1 MEGRAQ
7 APAGGRQ
14 PFSIYPDRRLAAMRG
29 MRAPMIVEAH
39 PVTDPLTG
47 FAPAPEGMQVDALI
61 LQRAPQPFDED
72 VVEEPA
78 PPVHRDSHPGLFQA
92 LRPSPRRK
100 LAGLIGVEYLRCAKA
115 AQRLIQRIDAEPD
128 VHGVR
133 QTPRQNLA
141 APAVHDRHQIQ
152 KALRK
157 RYVGDVSA
165 PHLIGSLN
173 TDAPQQIRVNPVPLG
188 GNAGP

>member
-1 MEGRAQ
+1 
-7 APAGGRQ
+7 
-14 PFSIYPDRRLAAMRG
+14 
-29 MRAPMIVEAH
+29 
-39 PVTDPLTG
+39 
-47 FAPAPEGMQVDALI
+47 MQVDALI

-100 LAGLIGVEYLRCAKA
+100 LAALIGVEYLRCAKA